1 MSKILKMNDSAENY
15 RVHKENLFDL
25 PMRLLVIGKS
35 QLSGKTNLVGN
46 LLLRPYADSDTSGKE
61 FYKDDFLGRNI
72 YIVCPST
79 LVDEKW
85 RAMSAGKDI
94 PDGNIY
100 TSYDEDELE
109 ALYTR
114 LEKDYYANKA
124 RNKPEHVLV
133 IFDDCSYGGDLKG
146 KKNGIMTK
154 FACNS
159 RHFLIS
165 VIITSQKHSDV
176 STTMRENASGL
187 ILYGCSMKQTELIY
201 QDVGECSKTE
211 FLKMFRNA
219 THERHTFLVVNYSN
233 HPDARFCGSDFLPL
247 NSD

>member
-1 MSKILKMNDSAENY
+1 MSKILKMNDGAENY

-46 LLLRPYADSDTSGKE
+46 LLLRPYADNDTSGKE

-79 LVDEKW
+79 LVDDKW
-85 RAMSAGKDI
+85 RAMAAGKDI
-94 PDGNIY
+94 PQGNIY
-100 TSYDEDELE
+100 TSYDEEELE

-133 IFDDCSYGGDLKG
+133 IFDDCSWGGDLKG

-165 VIITSQKHSDV
+165 VIIT
-176 STTMRENASGL
+176 
-187 ILYGCSMKQTELIY
+187 
-201 QDVGECSKTE
+201 
-211 FLKMFRNA
+211 
-219 THERHTFLVVNYSN
+219 
-233 HPDARFCGSDFLPL
+233 
-247 NSD
+247 